1 MWNDANVAAILFV
14 AYIVVYWIGILLGWR
29 TYNNEIKERLK
40 KLQYPVT
47 IDVDED
53 GGGYEEF
60 YVSIENLPGTFAD
73 SKTLHK
79 ALRALEEVK
88 KDWISLA
95 DERGLKYPKPGEV
108 TYKIVLSK
116 ELLDKMREKGILLR
130 SLEQKI
136 HGYIREDIPLCDT
149 APIQIYTPDTLPKWA
164 WSFIYDKDDI
174 DYIAFVS
181 KKHYSPKNLPLIL
194 DNDIFGCCS
203 REVVDIPEKDWFL
216 YIGCH
221 S

>member
-1 MWNDANVAAILFV
+1 MWDDANVAAILFV

-73 SKTLHK
+73 GKTLLK
-79 ALRALEEVK
+79 ALSNL
-88 KDWISLA
+88 KDVQQTWVDLA

-108 TYKIVLSK
+108 TSKIVLNK
-116 ELLDKMREKGILLR
+116 ELLDKMREKGITVKKLM
-130 SLEQKI
+130 KK
-136 HGYIREDIPLCDT
+136 IREYVLSDT
-149 APIQIYTPDTLPKWA
+149 QMQDSSPIRIYEPENLPEEVWNY
-164 WSFIYDKDDI
+164 IDNRDDI
-174 DYIAFVS
+174 DYVALVS
-181 KKHYSPKNLPLIL
+181 KQHYNPKNLPAIL

-203 REVVDIPEKDWFL
+203 REVIDIPEKDWFL
-216 YIGCH
+216 YIGYH